1 VQETLVDILKSIVML
16 FIVLD
21 PIGTTPYYQAFTA
34 RLSGGERARVL
45 RLTIVVAAFML
56 LAFAIIGDAIFRLLN
71 ITLADFRVAAGLLLL
86 IASLA
91 LLLEAPL
98 GFLRGEPERMAIVPL
113 ATPLL
118 AGPAAISVTLLIK
131 YTAGPHVAVIAI
143 TVNMVLAYMILALS
157 DSIARLL
164 GRQGLLIL
172 DKFMSLLMAALA
184 VSLIRQ
190 GVEEAL
196 TWLRVG

>member
-1 VQETLVDILKSIVML
+1 MQETLVDALKSIVML

-45 RLTIVVAAFML
+45 RLTIVVAAFIL

-71 ITLADFRVAAGLLLL
+71 ITLADFRIAAGLLLL

-91 LLLEAPL
+91 ILLEVPL

-131 YTAGPHVAVIAI
+131 YTVGSHVAVIAI

-184 VSLIRQ
+184 VSLIRR
-190 GVEEAL
+190 GVEETL
-196 TWLRVG
+196 GY

>member
-1 VQETLVDILKSIVML
+1 MQETLVDILKSIVML

-45 RLTIVVAAFML
+45 RLTIVVAALML

-71 ITLADFRVAAGLLLL
+71 ITLADFKVAAGLLLL

-131 YTAGPHVAVIAI
+131 YTAGSHVAVIAI
-143 TVNMVLAYMILALS
+143 TVNMMLTYMILALS
-157 DSIARLL
+157 DSIVRLL

-196 TWLRVG
+196 TLLRVG